1 MVTLLRTKALLVL
14 GVVAVCFLALGP
26 NVLADAKKR
35 GRKKKKDQTN
45 HFSMQLKVPES
56 KIGLT
61 LEDAKKLLE
70 FGKKEKMGQPL
81 LISLRSVVQKLE
93 GKHRTQKKKEA
104 KAAEVEKNRKL
115 IYGDK
120 TSDESATPDGHEQDE
135 EAVTFSIG
143 ARRTKPLK
151 RSMQAKKCNFPT
163 YTAEEFANK
172 YQNGEIDIYAPFKIT
187 DAETQVKKLREIWTI
202 SKLRTKTNSTIK
214 YLSPMMA
221 KMMQEGQRDPTQGQT
236 VEMLQP
242 TLVSPA
248 EYFANCFGEKKK
260 TGTETEYCEQ
270 TVPALHFGD
279 DSAINGFSVDA
290 IAGIALK
297 QVMDVATRSL
307 MKKMRNAGT
316 GFKSLVETEDTFIK
330 MFNEK
335 DSRRIVLGPAGS
347 GTQMKYTGVP
357 LFDSLVHGSRRWFA
371 LSPKKRSEL
380 LKASDGGFGTA
391 FNFFEDKYAELQDD
405 HDMKVDAKDG
415 IWECSQEAG
424 EFIYIPV
431 GTYRTSLSLQDS
443 ISYSQELL
451 MHKSHV
457 TKYVEA
463 TLWQPQSQTW
473 TAGVCLTASQMERL
487 PGIDEIGISPNGLVE
502 AMREQLH
509 TPKQQNGMLLQAVLI
524 CKGVLELGLPAGET
538 LCDFVYPRC
547 VDKLAK
553 NIKKLKI
560 KDELPWLKKEKKLA
574 KKMKKK
580 ERANR
585 KSEL

>member
-187 DAETQVKKLREIWTI
+187 DAETQVKKLREI
-202 SKLRTKTNSTIK
+202 L
-214 YLSPMMA
+214 
-221 KMMQEGQRDPTQGQT
+221 
-236 VEMLQP
+236 
-242 TLVSPA
+242 
-248 EYFANCFGEKKK
+248 
-260 TGTETEYCEQ
+260 
-270 TVPALHFGD
+270 D
-279 DSAINGFSVDA
+279 D
-290 IAGIALK
+290 
-297 QVMDVATRSL
+297 
-307 MKKMRNAGT
+307 
-316 GFKSLVETEDTFIK
+316 
-330 MFNEK
+330 
-335 DSRRIVLGPAGS
+335 
-347 GTQMKYTGVP
+347 
-357 LFDSLVHGSRRWFA
+357 
-371 LSPKKRSEL
+371 
-380 LKASDGGFGTA
+380 LKA
-391 FNFFEDKYAELQDD
+391 QD
-405 HDMKVDAKDG
+405 
-415 IWECSQEAG
+415 
-424 EFIYIPV
+424 
-431 GTYRTSLSLQDS
+431 
-443 ISYSQELL
+443 
-451 MHKSHV
+451 
-457 TKYVEA
+457 
-463 TLWQPQSQTW
+463 
-473 TAGVCLTASQMERL
+473 
-487 PGIDEIGISPNGLVE
+487 
-502 AMREQLH
+502 
-509 TPKQQNGMLLQAVLI
+509 
-524 CKGVLELGLPAGET
+524 
-538 LCDFVYPRC
+538 
-547 VDKLAK
+547 
-553 NIKKLKI
+553 
-560 KDELPWLKKEKKLA
+560 
-574 KKMKKK
+574 
-580 ERANR
+580 
-585 KSEL
+585 